1 MADVNALSE
10 LIRKQAFYNS
20 GGKDVDALDKFNTV
34 LDTANKG
41 ISGYQEARKSHDDII
56 MNVLK
61 RKSEKIA
68 QDKSSQELTPYRD
81 IVTPLTPG
89 NASITENTTPKQMAE
104 IEKLYA
110 DREAMGNASLGQVGM
125 IEKINAQKAKANQT
139 QDVLPVSALP
149 SEAKARALAAG
160 FTEDG
165 MIDVRKFNA
174 LKTTDQ
180 IPNQLR
186 LDEDRDEARKALKD
200 QRDQTNADRRLGIQ
214 SNLVNRFNQTPNVK
228 KYQGAVDASDNVIEL
243 INSGN
248 PIADSAIPTYIAR
261 ASGEVG
267 NLSEAD
273 KAPFGGTQALVGKL
287 GQVIERAKSG
297 KLTPENR
304 EFVRQLAETMKAS
317 AIKNKI
323 NYARTFS
330 KQYSRLGDYG
340 NENEIL
346 ATIAPESLENTV
358 ESPVIPGEIPTDQI
372 QNQLPAGAKI
382 KSIKR
387 IQ

>member
-1 MADVNALSE
+1 MADVNSLSE

-20 GGKDVDALDKFNTV
+20 GGMDVDPVEKTNQLIGTITGAAKAGLDIK
-34 LDTANKG
+34 
-41 ISGYQEARKSHDDII
+41 KSHDDII

-68 QDKSSQELTPYRD
+68 QDRAKQELTPYRD
-81 IVTPLTPG
+81 IVSPLTPA
-89 NASITENTTPKQMAE
+89 NAEVDENTTPERMAA
-104 IEKLYA
+104 IDKLYA
-110 DREAMGNASLGQVGM
+110 DREAMGDASLGQVGM

-139 QDVLPVSALP
+139 QEVLPVSALP

-165 MIDVRKFNA
+165 MIDIRKFNA
-174 LKTTDQ
+174 LKTTDP
-180 IPNQLR
+180 IPNQTKI
-186 LDEDRDEARKALKD
+186 DEDRDATRTALKE
-200 QRDQTNADRRLGIQ
+200 QRDQTNADRRLTIQ
-214 SNLVNRFNQTPNVK
+214 TNLINRFNQTQNVK

-273 KAPFGGTQALVGKL
+273 KAPFGGTQALIGKL
-287 GQVIERAKSG
+287 GQVVERAKTG
-297 KLTPENR
+297 KLTSENR
-304 EFVRQLAETMKAS
+304 EFVRQLAETMKSS

-323 NYARTFS
+323 NYAKTFA

-340 NENEIL
+340 REPEIL
-346 ATIAPESLENTV
+346 ATIAPESLENNV
-358 ESPVIPGEIPTDQI
+358 QVPAIPGEIQADQI
-372 QNQLPAGAKI
+372 QRQLPAGAKI